1 MVILIFFII
10 FLDILSS
17 VIYNVEKIDMKY
29 KSLVF
34 RDYMF
39 HITINI

>member
-1 MVILIFFII
+1 MDILIIFII
-10 FLDILSS
+10 FLDILST
-17 VIYNVEKIDMKY
+17 VTYNVKKDMKY